1 MNHPSPQLPS
11 WRSTLLFFGLLIAL
25 AIGYV
30 VWQSQVIHRAFAQ
43 YVRDHSRMLAGVIE
57 LQARS
62 AVLSQSA
69 IEEIMGTFLG
79 NSARFVDY
87 LDAVAPF
94 SSDELTAFA
103 QESGLA
109 GIRIS
114 RETGSAVEGP
124 PGWFSPVAEV
134 PCGAGTGVLRHQAE
148 AHLYYLSWPRTD
160 QAGCVVVGLTAAHI
174 EAIREAVSLPRLL
187 TALSELSGISSVRL
201 VETEAAPPEADPGI
215 SLDGSLAR
223 TRMPFGDGALEVVL
237 DAGHYR
243 FRVRQLW
250 TELLVVSILVAGL
263 GVWFSWLLHRHQ
275 TAAMARVRR
284 AERALAR
291 EREDAALGRAAA
303 AITHEIRNPLNA
315 ISMGLQRLRMEVNGL
330 DDEYRHLID
339 HLLSAVGRTDGIVRD
354 IRRYARPLKI
364 RQAIIRLDETV
375 RSVVGL
381 HGGRADDQGVSIS
394 LQTEGTEA
402 CRVSADRGLLEGAVE
417 NLVKNALEAQPD
429 GGWVSVKVAREGEMV
444 LTIVENPGFTGTSA
458 DAEAMLAPY
467 YTTKTRGT
475 GLGLPIVR
483 RIIEAHGGEL
493 RLSVPRTGVLRVEI
507 RLPVAGCSNL
517 D

>member
-1 MNHPSPQLPS
+1 MTAPPPRLPS
-11 WRSTLLFFGLLIAL
+11 WRSNLLFFGLLIAL

-30 VWQSQVIHRAFAQ
+30 VWQSQVIHRAFARH
-43 YVRDHSRMLAGVIE
+43 VRDHSRMLAGVIE
-57 LQARS
+57 LQARG

-94 SSDELTAFA
+94 SADELTAFA
-103 QESGLA
+103 KESGLA

-114 RETGSAVEGP
+114 RGADSAVEGP
-124 PGWFSPVAEV
+124 PGWFSPDVEAPCQAE
-134 PCGAGTGVLRHQAE
+134 TGVLRHLAE

-160 QAGCVVVGLTAAHI
+160 RAGCVVVGLTAAHI
-174 EAIREAVSLPRLL
+174 EALREAVSLPRLL

-201 VETEAAPPEADPGI
+201 VEGDAAPPEAEAGI

-250 TELLVVSILVAGL
+250 SELVVVSALVAGL

-284 AERALAR
+284 AERELAR

-315 ISMGLQRLRMEVNGL
+315 ISMGLQRLRMEVDGL
-330 DDEYRHLID
+330 DDEYRQLID
-339 HLLSAVGRTDGIVRD
+339 HLLGAVGRTDGIVRD

-364 RQAIIRLDETV
+364 RPAIIRLDETV
-375 RSVVGL
+375 RAVVGL
-381 HGGRADDQGVSIS
+381 HGGRADEQGVSIS
-394 LQTEGTEA
+394 LVTEDAEA
-402 CRVSADRGLLEGAVE
+402 CLVSADRGLIEQAVE

-429 GGWVSVKVAREGEMV
+429 GGWVSVRVAREGGV
-444 LTIVENPGFTGTSA
+444 ALTIVENSGFTGTSA
-458 DAEAMLAPY
+458 DAEAILAPY
-467 YTTKTRGT
+467 FSTKTRGT

-483 RIIEAHGGEL
+483 RIIEAHEGDF
-493 RLSVPRTGVLRVEI
+493 RLSIPRTGVLRAEI
-507 RLPVAGCSNL
+507 RLPAAGFLSGE
-517 D
+517 